1 MHDEHIEDRLFDYF
15 SGRLSEEDKA
25 ELLRWIE
32 EDESHKQIFSEMSD
46 WWATAHVPLFAS
58 EMRENF
64 ATRLSP
70 LLKKQNGSAR
80 SLFGNAWF
88 KAAAS
93 LLLLISFSVA
103 FYYVG
108 RKTAVQPEEMAWFE
122 TVTPYGAQSKVVLPD
137 KSVVWINAGSSLKYN
152 KSFNKINREVYLEGE
167 AYFEVSH
174 DSLKPFIVKSDA
186 LDVKVLGTRFNVK
199 AYENDQTVDVCL
211 ISGKVDVHFNEEASA
226 LPNVIMKPNQLVSYH
241 RSSSTMDLKETKASD
256 ASAWIGGKL
265 KFSELSFA
273 DISKQLE
280 RRFNV
285 KIILK
290 SNSLRKEIFTGSFDN
305 TYSLNEI
312 LRKVDVDNKY
322 VWTKTDSTLIIYDR
336 KK

>member
-1 MHDEHIEDRLFDYF
+1 
-15 SGRLSEEDKA
+15 
-25 ELLRWIE
+25 
-32 EDESHKQIFSEMSD
+32 MSD

-241 RSSSTMDLKETKASD
+241 RSSSTMDLK
-256 ASAWIGGKL
+256 
-265 KFSELSFA
+265 
-273 DISKQLE
+273 
-280 RRFNV
+280 
-285 KIILK
+285 
-290 SNSLRKEIFTGSFDN
+290 
-305 TYSLNEI
+305 
-312 LRKVDVDNKY
+312 
-322 VWTKTDSTLIIYDR
+322 
-336 KK
+336 